1 MRRLV
6 DWFRGGL
13 LYRVLL
19 ARYGR
24 HFVFGVLALL
34 WVDAI
39 EVALPLVIRETVDG
53 LVGGVAVGHLA
64 WLAAGYLGLVFL
76 QGGGRYVWRM
86 QLAGTSF
93 RCDFT
98 LRQGFV
104 RALLRQGPDFFLRH
118 PTGDLMSRAT
128 NDLSAVRFAVG
139 PGVVISMDAVVYFLV
154 LPPILLWLSPSLTL
168 VVVAPMVVV
177 PFFVHRMRHLIA
189 TRFRR
194 VQAAFS
200 AMSEKVQEN
209 LAGIRVVKGY
219 ELAAEETGRFDA
231 LGREYVEANIRHAV
245 PNSLFSPVLELTTF
259 VSLFLLLVVGGG
271 RVIDGALTLGTVVA
285 FQRYLTKLTW
295 PMTAVGWSLSLFQR
309 GATSMARV
317 DEVSQATPSVE
328 AGEGEVGD
336 ALFPI
341 TARGLTFHYPGVA
354 RPAVAEVSFTVK
366 AGEMVAIV
374 GGVGGGKSTLLALLA
389 RLHPVEPDQLAFGG
403 LDAARWQPAALRGR
417 LGVVPQEPFLFSRS
431 IGENIAYGRPGAT
444 REEVEAAAARAAVAD
459 EIRAL
464 PGGFEALLGE
474 RGVNLSG
481 GQRQRVTLA
490 RALLREP
497 ELLLLDDC
505 LSAVDTTTEERILR
519 TLREERTRRTLIF
532 ATHRLNAVRE
542 ADQIWVME
550 GGRIVERG
558 RHDKLIGAGGVYAR
572 LWERGGDSSQRSA
585 FSDQLSADGGQ
596 LSAFSGPRSAKGDEA
611 VGRRNAVG
619 AVVNREHRGSGG
631 AG

>member
-6 DWFRGGL
+6 RWFREGL
-13 LYRVLL
+13 LYRVFL
-19 ARYGR
+19 APYGR
-24 HFVFGVLALL
+24 HFVIGVLALL
-34 WVDAI
+34 WVDSI
-39 EVALPLVIRETVDG
+39 EVALPLVIREAVDG
-53 LVGGVAVGHLA
+53 LVGGVAVAQLA
-64 WLAAGYLGLVFL
+64 LLAGGYLTLVFL
-76 QGGGRYVWRM
+76 QAGGRYVWRM

-93 RCDFT
+93 RCDYT

-104 RALLRQGPDFFLRH
+104 RSLLRQGPDFFLRH

-177 PFFVHRMRHLIA
+177 PFFVHRMRHAIA
-189 TRFRR
+189 TRFKR

-219 ELAAEETGRFDA
+219 ELATEETARFDR

-259 VSLFLLLVVGGG
+259 VALFLLLVVGGG
-271 RVIDGALTLGTVVA
+271 QVIAGTLTLGTLVA

-317 DEVSQATPSVE
+317 DEVAQAQPSVE
-328 AGEGEVGD
+328 AAAGEVGD

-341 TARGLTFHYPGVA
+341 TATDLTFHYPGVA
-354 RPAVAEVSFTVK
+354 RPAVAEVSLTLEE
-366 AGEMVAIV
+366 GEMVAIV
-374 GGVGGGKSTLLALLA
+374 GSVGGGKSTLLALLA
-389 RLHPVEPDQLAFGG
+389 RLHPVAEGQLAFGG
-403 LDAARWQPAALRGR
+403 LDGARWQPAALRAR
-417 LGVVPQEPFLFSRS
+417 LGVVSQESFLFSRS
-431 IGENIAYGRPGAT
+431 IGENIAYGLPGAT
-444 REEVEAAAARAAVAD
+444 RAEVEEAAARAAVAD

-505 LSAVDTTTEERILR
+505 LSAVDTTTEERILH
-519 TLREERTRRTLIF
+519 TLREERTKRTLIF
-532 ATHRLNAVRE
+532 ATHRLSAVRE

-550 GGRIVERG
+550 GGCIVERG
-558 RHDKLIGAGGVYAR
+558 RHAELISAGGVYAR
-572 LWERGGDSSQRSA
+572 LWERGADSSQRSAFRADGSQRSA
-585 FSDQLSADGGQ
+585 FSDQ
-596 LSAFSGPRSAKGDEA
+596 FSGVAP
-611 VGRRNAVG
+611 
-619 AVVNREHRGSGG
+619 RGSGVVG
-631 AG
+631 QCSTGKEMS

>member
-6 DWFRGGL
+6 RWFREGL
-13 LYRVLL
+13 LYRVFL

-24 HFVFGVLALL
+24 HFVFGALALL
-34 WVDAI
+34 WVDGI
-39 EVALPLVIRETVDG
+39 EVALPLVIREAVDG
-53 LVGGVAVGHLA
+53 LVGGVAVADLA
-64 WLAAGYLGLVFL
+64 WLAAGYLGLVLL
-76 QGGGRYVWRM
+76 QGGGRYIWRM

-93 RCDFT
+93 CCDYT

-104 RALLRQGPDFFLRH
+104 RSLLRQGPDFFLNH

-168 VVVAPMVVV
+168 VVAAPMVVV

-200 AMSEKVQEN
+200 AMSGKVQEN
-209 LAGIRVVKGY
+209 LSGIRVVKGY
-219 ELAAEETGRFDA
+219 ELAAEETARFDA

-245 PNSLFSPVLELTTF
+245 PDSLFSPVLELTTF

-271 RVIDGALTLGTVVA
+271 RVIAGTLTLGTVVA

-309 GATSMARV
+309 GVTSMARV
-317 DEVSQATPSVE
+317 DEVSEAQPSVE
-328 AGEGEVGD
+328 AELGEVGG

-341 TARGLTFHYPGVA
+341 EASDLTFTYPQAA
-354 RPAVAEVSFTVK
+354 RAAVAEVSFTIE

-389 RLHPVEPDQLAFGG
+389 RLYPVEEGQLTFGG
-403 LDAARWQPAALRGR
+403 LDAARWQPAALRAR

-431 IGENIAYGRPGAT
+431 VAENIAYGRPGAS
-444 REEVEAAAARAAVAD
+444 RAEVEQAAARAAVAD

-464 PGGFEALLGE
+464 PGGFEARLGE

-505 LSAVDTTTEERILR
+505 LSAVDATTEARILH
-519 TLREERTRRTLIF
+519 TLREEHTRRTLIF

-542 ADQIWVME
+542 ADQIWVVE
-550 GGRIVERG
+550 AGRIVECG
-558 RHDKLIGAGGVYAR
+558 RHAELLAAGGVYAR
-572 LWERGGDSSQRSA
+572 LWERGTEGEGKNDRA
-585 FSDQLSADGGQ
+585 VAPFSVL
-596 LSAFSGPRSAKGDEA
+596 EA
-611 VGRRNAVG
+611 EAT
-619 AVVNREHRGSGG
+619 
-631 AG
+631 

>member
-6 DWFRGGL
+6 HWFREGL

-24 HFVFGVLALL
+24 HFTLGVLALL

-39 EVALPLVIRETVDG
+39 EVALPLLIREAVDA
-53 LVGGVAVGHLA
+53 LVAGSALTRLA
-64 WLAAGYLGLVFL
+64 WLAGGYLGLVCL

-93 RCDFT
+93 HCDFH
-98 LRQGFV
+98 LRQAFV
-104 RALLRQGPDFFLRH
+104 ASLLRQGPDFYLRH
-118 PTGDLMSRAT
+118 PTGELMSRAT

-139 PGVVISMDAVVYFLV
+139 PGVVISMDALVYFLV

-168 VVVAPMVVV
+168 VVVAPLVVV

-200 AMSEKVQEN
+200 AMSNKVQEN

-219 ELAAEETGRFDA
+219 ELAAEEGARFDA
-231 LGREYVEANIRHAV
+231 LGREYVRANVRHAV

-271 RVIDGALTLGTVVA
+271 RVIAGTLTLGTVVA
-285 FQRYLTKLTW
+285 FQRYLSKMTW

-317 DEVSQATPSVE
+317 DEVIEATPAVE
-328 AGEGEVGD
+328 TASGEEGD
-336 ALFPI
+336 SLFPI
-341 TARGLTFHYPGVA
+341 EARGLTFTYPGA
-354 RPAVAEVSFTVK
+354 GQRAVGPVDLRVE

-374 GGVGGGKSTLLALLA
+374 GPVGGGKSTLLALLA
-389 RLHPVEPDQLAFGG
+389 RLYPVAEGQLFCGG
-403 LDAARWQPAALRGR
+403 LDAARWRPEALRAR

-431 IGENIAYGRPGAT
+431 VAENIAYGRPGASHA
-444 REEVEAAAARAAVAD
+444 EVERAAEAAAVAG
-459 EIRAL
+459 EIRRL

-481 GQRQRVTLA
+481 GQRQRITLA

-519 TLREERTRRTLIF
+519 TLRQERARRTLIF
-532 ATHRLNAVRE
+532 ATHRLSAVRE
-542 ADQIWVME
+542 ADQIWVMQA
-550 GGRIVERG
+550 GRIVERG
-558 RHDKLIGAGGVYAR
+558 RHDELIGSGGVYAR
-572 LWERGGDSSQRSA
+572 LWERGEKGPQRPL
-585 FSDQLSADGGQ
+585 DGELS
-596 LSAFSGPRSAKGDEA
+596 PVR
-611 VGRRNAVG
+611 
-619 AVVNREHRGSGG
+619 H